1 MQSRA
6 CRRTHFIQSKE
17 QSLQQP
23 LFTPCQGSFLNKN
36 KIHRVKLEQ
45 TKKRRSK
52 NDGTPQFQPRQPDR
66 CCPSAAS
73 QQTPRHGGLPK
84 LSRAARRTAAFIP
97 LTKRYAPHYATHWH
111 ATSTRK
117 DSISCLPV
125 TVFLA
130 SAANRSD
137 HGGGWRGIWLRYF
150 KAGSKHDKMQ
160 KTPTKIN
167 FAHLKDTCK

>member
-1 MQSRA
+1 MQPRA

-17 QSLQQP
+17 QSLQQS
-23 LFTPCQGSFLNKN
+23 LFTPCQSIFLNKY

-45 TKKRRSK
+45 KKKKRRSK
-52 NDGTPQFQPRQPDR
+52 NGGTPQFQPRQPDR

-73 QQTPRHGGLPK
+73 QQTRRHGGLPK

-125 TVFLA
+125 TVFGA
-130 SAANRSD
+130 SVANRSD
-137 HGGGWRGIWLRYF
+137 HRGGGGESGCTTLKREASAVKWKR
-150 KAGSKHDKMQ
+150 STQ
-160 KTPTKIN
+160 K
-167 FAHLKDTCK
+167 

>member
-1 MQSRA
+1 MQPRA

-137 HGGGWRGIWLRYF
+137 HGGGGGESGCTTLKREASTIKCKRRP
-150 KAGSKHDKMQ
+150 Q
-160 KTPTKIN
+160 K
-167 FAHLKDTCK
+167 